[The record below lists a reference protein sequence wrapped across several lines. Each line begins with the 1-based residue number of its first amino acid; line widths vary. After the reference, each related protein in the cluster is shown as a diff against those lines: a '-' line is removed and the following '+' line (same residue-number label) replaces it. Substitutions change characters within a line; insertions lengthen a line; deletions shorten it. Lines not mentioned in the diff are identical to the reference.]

1 MIGGENMAKTKTST
15 AVKRRYN
22 EKAYDR
28 LAVTIPKGQ
37 KAPVEAHAQSKGL
50 SINGLINILLREDMN
65 ISEDEWKRGSEE

>member
-1 MIGGENMAKTKTST
+1 MTKTKTST

-37 KAPVEAHAQSKGL
+37 KAIVEAHAQSKGL
-50 SINGLINILLREDMN
+50 SVNGLINTLLREDLN
-65 ISEDEWKRGSEE
+65 ITEEDWKSTPEESAQGGT